1 MVSKDLF
8 NLLESYAVE
17 CGITYDEIIEVLKKS
32 LAASA
37 KKVEPNATII
47 VKVNPEKHEVVI
59 TAQRQVV
66 EELSTEPSDDP
77 NAIAEITLED
87 AKKIKPNC
95 HVGDIISKNISTK
108 DDLVAKRLEV
118 LNQHLHQILKHYF
131 VIKHSNI
138 LRAKKMK

>member
-59 TAQRQVV
+59 INR
-66 EELSTEPSDDP
+66 
-77 NAIAEITLED
+77 AI
-87 AKKIKPNC
+87 
-95 HVGDIISKNISTK
+95 
-108 DDLVAKRLEV
+108 R
-118 LNQHLHQILKHYF
+118 
-131 VIKHSNI
+131 
-138 LRAKKMK
+138 